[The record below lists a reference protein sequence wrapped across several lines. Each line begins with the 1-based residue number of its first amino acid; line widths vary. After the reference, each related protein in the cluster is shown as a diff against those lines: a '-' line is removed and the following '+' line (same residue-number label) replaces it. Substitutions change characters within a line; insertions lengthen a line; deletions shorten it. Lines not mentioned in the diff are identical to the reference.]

1 MQKIKIGT
9 RGSKLALWQA
19 EYIAAQLKKS
29 HLDTE
34 LVIIE
39 TKGDKN
45 LDVSMAKIGG
55 KGIFTEEIEEQL
67 RTGSID
73 IAVHSAKDLQS
84 KLGEDFQVIAFTE
97 REKVNDVLVSFKE
110 NISLNDQLVVG
121 TSSTRRIA
129 TLKYHYPHIKTRE
142 VRGNLQT
149 RLKKME
155 DGMCDALILAFA
167 GIHRMG
173 YEDLIREYL
182 PVDIFT
188 PAVGQGSLAIEAHVN
203 IDEELKSQIRQAVN
217 DERTERLVLGERAYL
232 RVLEGG
238 CSIPAFALATPESH
252 ETMNITAG
260 IYSLDGK
267 QLVRK
272 SIAGAYVDNEALG
285 KELAR
290 EVLEDQGAGI
300 LREIK
305 KELNK

>member
-19 EYIAAQLKKS
+19 EFIATQLKKNN
-29 HLDTE
+29 LDAE

-55 KGIFTEEIEEQL
+55 KGIFTEELEEQL
-67 RTGSID
+67 RTGNINV
-73 IAVHSAKDLQS
+73 AVHSAKDLQS
-84 KLGEDFQVIAFTE
+84 KLDKDFQVIAFTE
-97 REKVNDVLVSFKE
+97 RERVNDVLVSFKK
-110 NISLNDQLVVG
+110 NISLKDPLIVG

-155 DGMCDALILAFA
+155 EGVCDALILAFA

-173 YEDLIREYL
+173 YQELIREYL
-182 PVDIFT
+182 PLDIFT
-188 PAVGQGSLAIEAHVN
+188 PAVGQGSLAIEAHIN
-203 IDEELKSQIRQAVN
+203 IGEELKDRIRETVN
-217 DERTERLVLGERAYL
+217 DEQTERLILGERAYL

-238 CSIPAFALATPESH
+238 CSIPAFALATPVDDQ
-252 ETMNITAG
+252 TMSITAG

-267 QLVRK
+267 QLVK
-272 SIAGAYVDNEALG
+272 KNIAGSYADNEALG

>member
-1 MQKIKIGT
+1 
-9 RGSKLALWQA
+9 
-19 EYIAAQLKKS
+19 
-29 HLDTE
+29 
-34 LVIIE
+34 
-39 TKGDKN
+39 
-45 LDVSMAKIGG
+45 
-55 KGIFTEEIEEQL
+55 
-67 RTGSID
+67 
-73 IAVHSAKDLQS
+73 
-84 KLGEDFQVIAFTE
+84 FTE

-217 DERTERLVLGERAYL
+217 DERTERLVLGERA
-232 RVLEGG
+232 
-238 CSIPAFALATPESH
+238 
-252 ETMNITAG
+252 
-260 IYSLDGK
+260 
-267 QLVRK
+267 
-272 SIAGAYVDNEALG
+272 
-285 KELAR
+285 
-290 EVLEDQGAGI
+290 
-300 LREIK
+300 
-305 KELNK
+305 